1 MIGRLFSLSDS
12 TYWLFNSC
20 QRIEEFR
27 VKYRSFVGVQGK
39 MTGIIEVVQLFSVCV
54 FQMNTDEQKEEKRQK
69 IGSFFLYIAKQKWQL
84 KWDDVGSRL
93 EIPER
98 NVY

>member
-20 QRIEEFR
+20 QRIEEF
-27 VKYRSFVGVQGK
+27 KYRSFVGVQGK
-39 MTGIIEVVQLFSVCV
+39 MTCIIEVVQLFLVCV